1 MNIYELVLKRRS
13 IRRFKPKSIPLEILK
28 KLVNAARLAPSAA
41 NLQPLKYIII
51 EDKKLC
57 QAVFDSLSWAAYIAP
72 LGTPPEG
79 KRPMAYIVVLCD
91 RNTDSRYCKIDMGF
105 AVENMILVALEH
117 GIGSCPIAS
126 IDKKQ
131 LRKVL
136 SIPKHL
142 EILMAL
148 ALGIPDESPKV
159 QEMSDSVRY
168 WRDKEGIHYVPKRPL
183 KDILFINEFK

>member
-1 MNIYELVLKRRS
+1 MGIYELVLKRRS
-13 IRRFKPKSIPLEILK
+13 IRCFKPISIPLETLK

-57 QAVFDSLSWAAYIAP
+57 QAVFGTLSWAAYIAP

-79 KRPMAYIVVLCD
+79 ERPMAYIVVLCD
-91 RNTDSRYCKIDMGF
+91 KNTDSRYCEIDMGF
-105 AVENMILVALEH
+105 AVENMILVALEQ

-126 IDKKQ
+126 IDQKQ
-131 LRKVL
+131 LRKIL
-136 SIPKHL
+136 FIPKYL
-142 EILMAL
+142 EILVAL
-148 ALGIPDESPKV
+148 ALGIPNESPKV
-159 QEMSDSVRY
+159 KEISDSVRY
-168 WRDKEGIHYVPKRPL
+168 WRDEEGIHYVPKRPL